1 MPNIGPK
8 AQCLRCA
15 VDELTYGASCGLSSR
30 SVTAGVAFEGS
41 GFAQHFAGCLPRVL
55 RELSYMSR
63 ALGWRRGG
71 PERLALRDLLG
82 SHARK

>member
-1 MPNIGPK
+1 MGRV
-8 AQCLRCA
+8 AAYRRVLLLRA
-15 VDELTYGASCGLSSR
+15 W
-30 SVTAGVAFEGS
+30 AFEGS

-63 ALGWRRGG
+63 ALGWQRGG